1 MEFCKKCGAMLE
13 PAEEADQNL
22 KLEEQGKFFQYC
34 LECAGWIKL
43 AQLFEDQPEP
53 AELES

>member
-13 PAEEADQNL
+13 PAEEEDQNL
-22 KLEEQGKFFQYC
+22 KIEERGKFFQYC

-43 AQLFEDQPEP
+43 AQLFED
-53 AELES
+53 

>member
-1 MEFCKKCGAMLE
+1 MLE
-13 PAEEADQNL
+13 PAEEEDQNL
-22 KLEEQGKFFQYC
+22 KIEEQGKIFHYC
-34 LECAGWIKL
+34 LECAGWKKL

>member
-1 MEFCKKCGAMLE
+1 MLE
-13 PAEEADQNL
+13 PAEEKNL
-22 KLEEQGKFFQYC
+22 KIEGRGENLHCCF
-34 LECAGWIKL
+34 ECAGWIRL